1 MPACAGVCLRTGAT
15 GAGRRRPGRNFRDS
29 STTSE
34 RGRGQKGR
42 GGYRST
48 PKTMGVVSPR
58 GGWRMGIRAGQRLWC
73 VAGDRA
79 WNRRGR
85 EMREVGDA
93 RVGDRRSGCGRT
105 GCLTKCQ
112 GVRSKSA
119 YGDRSVRSE
128 RDQSKLLVVK
138 KPCERERSHGLSLV
152 PARRAKQWLVASIAQ
167 PLERDLPGEMRSAQ
181 LPARRWVI
189 RDNKFPTT
197 WCRQF
202 TEFARVPPGEQGSS
216 FDRGAWPWPCNEA
229 ERRMLPPRDGCNRST
244 TS

>member
-1 MPACAGVCLRTGAT
+1 MTISRKKMAATASPATMPRVTLSDMEVSKEGACLRRGVLAHGCHGRRKAEAWKKLPGLEHDERTWTGAK
-15 GAGRRRPGRNFRDS
+15 GA
-29 STTSE
+29 
-34 RGRGQKGR
+34 R
-42 GGYRST
+42 GGT
-48 PKTMGVVSPR
+48 GVPQKTMGVVSPR

-138 KPCERERSHGLSLV
+138 KPCASAS
-152 PARRAKQWLVASIAQ
+152 ARTA
-167 PLERDLPGEMRSAQ
+167 
-181 LPARRWVI
+181 
-189 RDNKFPTT
+189 
-197 WCRQF
+197 
-202 TEFARVPPGEQGSS
+202 
-216 FDRGAWPWPCNEA
+216 
-229 ERRMLPPRDGCNRST
+229 
-244 TS
+244 